1 MADYNFKITYR
12 PGTVNIVADTLIR
25 KHGELVTQK
34 EKDIA
39 ACTQL
44 FLDPSC
50 VIASVEE
57 GSLSNEQA
65 EPAENPYQLVDWIL
79 QANQTHDSLDQYRQT
94 AKKEERG

>member
-12 PGTVNIVADTLIR
+12 PGTANIVADTLTR

-39 ACTQL
+39 ARTQL
-44 FLDPSC
+44 FLEPNC

-57 GSLSNEQA
+57 GSEKQTELT
-65 EPAENPYQLVDWIL
+65 ENPYQLVDQIL
-79 QANQTHDSLDQYRQT
+79 PAN
-94 AKKEERG
+94 